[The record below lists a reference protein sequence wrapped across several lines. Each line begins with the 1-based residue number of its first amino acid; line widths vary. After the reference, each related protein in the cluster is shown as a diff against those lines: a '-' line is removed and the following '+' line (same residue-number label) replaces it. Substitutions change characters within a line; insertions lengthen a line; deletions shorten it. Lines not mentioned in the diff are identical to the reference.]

1 MESKNY
7 ITFKYLY
14 IILIISVSWICT
26 SCRKVID
33 LDLNS
38 SNPEIVIEGNV
49 SNGPGPYVVQLT
61 KTINFDETNNFPPVN
76 GAVVTI
82 RDNIGNTDIL
92 TEGPTGVYK
101 TTSLT
106 GVPGRNYFLEV
117 NAAGKLYQ
125 SSSTMFTPVTIDE
138 LTVDSFTFGAV
149 ANKYINVKFRDP
161 EGVKNFYR
169 IIEIINGDTLDIIN
183 VGSDR
188 FSDGLEI
195 VAAVFSDED
204 PKLKSG
210 DEVEILLM
218 SIDENVY
225 NYLNELSDV
234 LNGGG
239 QSAAPANPTS
249 NISNNALGYF
259 SAHSI
264 SSSTIIVE

>member
-1 MESKNY
+1 MRSITY
-7 ITFKYLY
+7 IKFRYIS
-14 IILIISVSWICT
+14 IILIISISWIST

-38 SNPEIVIEGNV
+38 SNPEIVIEGSV
-49 SNGPGPYVVQLT
+49 SNSAGPHMVELT
-61 KTINFDETNNFPPVN
+61 KTINFDESNNFPPVS
-76 GAVVTI
+76 GAVVRI
-82 RDNIGNTDIL
+82 SDNVGNSDVL
-92 TEGPTGVYK
+92 TEGPLGVYK
-101 TTSLT
+101 TTSLA
-106 GVPGRNYFLEV
+106 GVPGRNYLLEINV
-117 NAAGKLYQ
+117 AGKMYQ
-125 SSSTMFTPVTIDE
+125 STSYMYTPVAIDE
-138 LTVDSFTFGAV
+138 VAVDSFTFGPN
-149 ANKYINVKFRDP
+149 ANKYVNVKFKDP
-161 EGVKNFYR
+161 AGVKNFYR

-195 VAAVFSDED
+195 VFPVFSDED
-204 PKLKSG
+204 PELKSG

-218 SIDENVY
+218 SIDESVY
-225 NYLNELSDV
+225 NYLSELSEV

-264 SSSTIIVE
+264 STSTIIVE